1 MDTNIDC
8 VFMIIGLGSMG
19 RRRTRILKSLLP
31 DARIVGVDGREDRRT
46 QWSSEYQSRTYK
58 TIEAVVKEYE
68 IEAAFVCTSPES
80 HHVVIR
86 ECLEKDFHV
95 FSEINL
101 VSDGYMENMQLA
113 KDKGLVLFLSSTP
126 MYKQEM
132 RAVKEMIIKQEK
144 PVFYRYHVGQYLP
157 DWHPWET
164 FKEFFVGNRRT
175 NGCREIFA
183 IEMPWLLDIFG
194 DITEYHVMAGN
205 TTGLDID
212 FSDSYLL
219 QVKHVNGCCGSI
231 AFDVTCRQAVRR
243 LEAYNEELYL
253 EWLGKPENLAVKN
266 LQTEEMEYP
275 CREKQYQVM
284 EGYNELINEQGYVD
298 EVINFL
304 NVLSGRENSR
314 YSFEKDCW
322 LLEFLDKLGV

>member
-1 MDTNIDC
+1 MDTNINC
-8 VFMIIGLGSMG
+8 AFMIIGLGSMG

-31 DARIVGVDGREDRRT
+31 DARIIGVDGREDRRA
-46 QWSSEYQSRTYK
+46 QWSSKYQGRTYG
-58 TIEAVVKEYE
+58 TIEAAVKENE

-80 HHVVIR
+80 HYAVIKG
-86 ECLEKDFHV
+86 CLEKDFHV

-132 RAVKEMIIKQEK
+132 RIIKEMIINQEK
-144 PVFYRYHVGQYLP
+144 PVFYQYHVGQYLP

-212 FSDSYLL
+212 FYDSYLL
-219 QVKHVNGCCGSI
+219 QVKHVNGSCGSI
-231 AFDVTCRQAVRR
+231 AFDVVCRQAVRR

-266 LQTEEMEYP
+266 LQTGAMEYP
-275 CREKQYQVM
+275 CREKFYRVM

-298 EVINFL
+298 EVVNFL
-304 NVLSGRENSR
+304 NVLSGGDAAR
-314 YSFEKDCW
+314 YSFEKDYQ
-322 LLEFLDKLGV
+322 LLEFFDKLGI

>member
-1 MDTNIDC
+1 MDKNIKC
-8 VFMIIGLGSMG
+8 AFIIIGLGSMG

-31 DARIVGVDGREDRRT
+31 GARIIGVDGREDRRV
-46 QWSSEYQSRTYK
+46 QWSDEYQAMTYE
-58 TIEAVVKEYE
+58 TIEKAV
-68 IEAAFVCTSPES
+68 IENKIWAAFVCTSPES
-80 HHVVIR
+80 HHAVIR
-86 ECLEKDFHV
+86 ECLEKDLHV

-101 VSDGYMENMQLA
+101 VSDGYMESMQLA
-113 KDKGLVLFLSSTP
+113 KEKELVLFLSSTP

-132 RAVKEMIIKQEK
+132 RAVKEIITRQKK
-144 PVFYRYHVGQYLP
+144 PIFYRYHVGQYLP

-205 TTGLDID
+205 ITGLDID
-212 FSDSYLL
+212 FCDSYLL
-219 QVKHVNGCCGSI
+219 QVKHVNGNCGSI
-231 AFDVTCRQAVRR
+231 AFDVACRQAVRR

-253 EWLGKPENLAVKN
+253 EWFGKPENLAVKN
-266 LQTEEMEYP
+266 LQTGEMEYP
-275 CREKQYQVM
+275 CREKLYQVM

-304 NVLSGRENSR
+304 NVLSGREEAR
-314 YSFEKDCW
+314 YSFDKDYR
-322 LLEFLDKLGV
+322 LLKFLDKLGA

>member
-1 MDTNIDC
+1 MDNNINC
-8 VFMIIGLGSMG
+8 AFIIIGLGSMG

-31 DARIVGVDGREDRRT
+31 GVRIIGVDGREDRRV
-46 QWSSEYQSRTYK
+46 QWSDEYQGMTYE
-58 TIEAVVKEYE
+58 TIEKAV
-68 IEAAFVCTSPES
+68 IENKIWAAFVCTSPEN
-80 HHVVIR
+80 HHAVIR

-101 VSDGYMENMQLA
+101 VSDGYMECMQLA
-113 KDKGLVLFLSSTP
+113 KEKELVLFLSSTP

-132 RAVKEMIIKQEK
+132 RAVKEIITRQKK

-183 IEMPWLLDIFG
+183 IEMPWILDVFG

-205 TTGLDID
+205 ITGLDID
-212 FSDSYLL
+212 FCDSYLL
-219 QVKHVNGCCGSI
+219 QVKHVNGSCGSI
-231 AFDVTCRQAVRR
+231 AFDVVCRQAVRR
-243 LEAYNEELYL
+243 LEVYNEELYL
-253 EWLGKPENLAVKN
+253 EWFGKPENLAVKN
-266 LQTEEMEYP
+266 LQTGRMEYP
-275 CREKQYQVM
+275 CREKLYQVM

-304 NVLSGRENSR
+304 NVLSGREEAR
-314 YSFEKDCW
+314 YSFEKDYR
-322 LLEFLDKLGV
+322 LLEFLDKLGA